1 MIIRKK
7 LRPAAVLTIILLF
20 LSASWS
26 LAEMEEAQL
35 WEKLRSGNHFAMVRH
50 ALAPGFGDP
59 DTFIIGKCETQR
71 NLSPKGR
78 EQARH
83 IGDIFRKNGISQAK
97 IYSSQWCRCLDTAK
111 LMSLGDVKEL
121 PVLNSFFENYANET
135 PQTKALTEWL
145 NRQDLRPITILVSHQ
160 VNITAFTNVYPDS
173 GEIVIVS
180 KGKDGNF
187 ITVGTIFYP

>member
-1 MIIRKK
+1 MKIRKK
-7 LRPAAVLTIILLF
+7 LHLAAVLTIILPF
-20 LSASWS
+20 LSVSLS
-26 LAEMEEAQL
+26 LAEVEESQL

-59 DTFIIGKCETQR
+59 DNFIIGKCETQR

-78 EQARH
+78 KQARR

-97 IYSSQWCRCLDTAK
+97 IYSSQWCRCLETAK

-121 PVLNSFFENYANET
+121 PVLNSFFGDYSNET
-135 PQTKALTEWL
+135 PQTNALTKWL

-160 VNITAFTNVYPDS
+160 VNITAFTNIYPDS
-173 GEIVIVS
+173 GEIVIVG

-187 ITVGTIFYP
+187 ITVGTILPP